1 MFHRWAAALTA
12 FGSGLITGP
21 SRLNQAVRQSLNPA
35 NDREARILEAQLE
48 LMRKNVRVLD
58 YILPL
63 AGLILISIHATR
75 RDPSGPL
82 FAWAVVVV
90 AAAVNEIVLLRRR
103 AQSDEIMVRARE
115 NAKTIP
121 FAIFCLLMAW
131 GTFCFSLWTVPAG
144 DEHLLSILVLACTLA
159 AASGM
164 FAWHAT
170 AGAVSLATISAFI
183 LGMEFISGYGK
194 HLRLFQLLVLYVTMI
209 VAQACMHHARFYK
222 SRRLEQDRELL
233 IENLRQAKIDADSA
247 HAQAVAASKAKSE
260 FLANMS
266 HELRTPLNAIIGF
279 SDIVRTRAFGDS
291 DKYAEYGGFIHQSG
305 HHLLSLIS
313 DILDLA
319 KIEAGR
325 KGLLAEPIDIT
336 GVVID
341 EVRLVEEKATP
352 KDVSVVS
359 VLPRHFPL
367 LNADIHAVRQIL
379 NNLLSNAVKY
389 TPPGGRIEASVA
401 LNAAGEIEL
410 SVSDTGIGIAPE
422 DQKQL
427 FDRLGHGRPD
437 VITTAERGSGLGLP
451 IVKGLVEMHGGRVKL
466 ESELG
471 QGTRMTVIFP
481 AESTIKTDRLLVA

>member
-1 MFHRWAAALTA
+1 MFHRWTPTLSA
-12 FGSGLITGP
+12 FGSSLVKGP
-21 SRLNQAVRQSLNPA
+21 SRLHQAIRQSLNPA

-48 LMRKNVRVLD
+48 LVRKNVRVLD
-58 YILPL
+58 YVLPL
-63 AGLILISIHATR
+63 AGLILVSIHSTR
-75 RDPSGPL
+75 HEVGGTL
-82 FAWAVVVV
+82 FAWAIV
-90 AAAVNEIVLLRRR
+90 AVASAVNEIVLLRRP
-103 AQSDEIMVRARE
+103 AQSDEIVARTRE
-115 NAKTIP
+115 NARTIP
-121 FAIFCLLMAW
+121 FAMFCLLIAW
-131 GTFCFSLWTVPAG
+131 GAFCFSLWTGRAG
-144 DEHLLSILVLACTLA
+144 DGHLLSILVLVCTLA
-159 AASGM
+159 ATSGM

-170 AGAVSLATISAFI
+170 AGFVSLATISAFTLCI
-183 LGMEFISGYGK
+183 EFVTGYGK
-194 HLRLFQLLVLYVTMI
+194 DLRLFQLVVLYVTMI
-209 VAQACMHHARFYK
+209 VAQACMHHMRFNR

-233 IENLRQAKIDADSA
+233 IENLRQAKDEADRA

-291 DKYAEYGGFIHQSG
+291 DKYPEYGGFIHQSG
-305 HHLLSLIS
+305 HHLLALIS

-325 KGLLAEPIDIT
+325 KGLLTEPIDVT
-336 GVVID
+336 GVVLD
-341 EVRLVEEKATP
+341 EVRLVQEKAAE
-352 KDVSVVS
+352 KGIGVAS
-359 VLPRHFPL
+359 VLPRHLPL

-389 TPPGGRIEASVA
+389 TPPGGSVEVSLA

-410 SVSDTGIGIAPE
+410 CVSDTGIGIAPE
-422 DQKQL
+422 DRTQL

-437 VITTAERGSGLGLP
+437 VITTAERGTGLGLP

-471 QGTRMTVIFP
+471 QGTRITVIFP
-481 AESTIKTDRLLVA
+481 AESTIKTDTLLVA

>member
-1 MFHRWAAALTA
+1 MFHRLAAALSA
-12 FGSGLITGP
+12 FGNRLIKGP
-21 SRLNQAVRQSLNPA
+21 SRLTRAVRQSLNPA

-48 LMRKNVRVLD
+48 LVRKNVRVLD

-63 AGLILISIHATR
+63 AGLILISIHSTR
-75 RDPSGPL
+75 RDPSGL
-82 FAWAVVVV
+82 WFAWVVVV
-90 AAAVNEIVLLRRR
+90 ALSAVNEIVLLRRP
-103 AQSDEIMVRARE
+103 AQSDDVITRSRESARA
-115 NAKTIP
+115 IP
-121 FAIFCLLMAW
+121 FAIFCQLMAW
-131 GTFCFSLWTVPAG
+131 GTFCFALWTGPTG
-144 DEHLLSILVLACTLA
+144 DEHLLAVLVLACTLA

-170 AGAVSLATISAFI
+170 AGVVSLATISAFA
-183 LGMEFISGYGK
+183 LGIEFVSGYGK

-209 VAQACMHHARFYK
+209 VAQACMHHVRFYR

-233 IENLRQAKIDADSA
+233 IEDLRQAKDEADNA
-247 HAQAVAASKAKSE
+247 RAQAVAASKAKSE

-291 DKYAEYGGFIHQSG
+291 DKYPEYGGFIHQSG
-305 HHLLSLIS
+305 HHLLALIS

-325 KGLLAEPIDIT
+325 KGLLAEPIDVT
-336 GVVID
+336 GVVLD
-341 EVRLVEEKATP
+341 EVRAVQEKAAA
-352 KDVSVVS
+352 KDVSVTA
-359 VLPRHFPL
+359 VLPRQLPL

-389 TPPGGRIEASVA
+389 TPPGGSVEVSLA
-401 LNAAGEIEL
+401 LNTAGEIEL
-410 SVSDTGIGIAPE
+410 CVSDTGIGIGPE
-422 DQKQL
+422 DQTQL

-437 VITTAERGSGLGLP
+437 VITTAERGTGLGLP
-451 IVKGLVEMHGGRVKL
+451 IVKGLVEMHRGRVNL
-466 ESELG
+466 DSEVG

-481 AESTIKTDRLLVA
+481 AESTIKTDKLLVA

>member
-1 MFHRWAAALTA
+1 MSHRLTAALTA
-12 FGSGLITGP
+12 FGNGLMSGP

-48 LMRKNVRVLD
+48 LVRQNIRVLD
-58 YILPL
+58 YVLPL
-63 AGLILISIHATR
+63 AGLILVSIHSTR
-75 RDPSGPL
+75 RDVGGVL
-82 FAWAVVVV
+82 FAWAVVTV
-90 AAAVNEIVLLRRR
+90 ASAVNEIVLLRRP
-103 AQSDEIMVRARE
+103 AQSEDVIARARE
-115 NAKTIP
+115 GAKAAP

-131 GTFCFSLWTVPAG
+131 GTFCFSIWTGPMG
-144 DEHLLSILVLACTLA
+144 DEHLLAVLVLACTLA
-159 AASGM
+159 ATSSM
-164 FAWHAT
+164 FAWHAM
-170 AGAVSLATISAFI
+170 AAVVSLATISGFALVI
-183 LGMEFISGYGK
+183 EFVSGYGK

-209 VAQACMHHARFYK
+209 VAQACMHHVRFNK

-233 IENLRQAKIDADSA
+233 IENLRQAKDEADRA
-247 HAQAVAASKAKSE
+247 HAQAVSASKAKSE

-291 DKYAEYGGFIHQSG
+291 DKYPEYGGFIHQSG

-325 KGLLAEPIDIT
+325 KGLLVEPMDIA

-341 EVRLVEEKATP
+341 EVGLVEEKAAE
-352 KDVSVVS
+352 KHLSVVP
-359 VLPRHFPL
+359 VLPRNVLL
-367 LNADIHAVRQIL
+367 LNADIHAMRQIL

-389 TPPGGRIEASVA
+389 TPSGGRVEVSVA
-401 LNAAGEIEL
+401 LNTAGEIEL
-410 SVSDTGIGIAPE
+410 CVSDTGIGIAPE
-422 DQKQL
+422 DQTQL

-437 VITTAERGSGLGLP
+437 IITTAERGTGLGLP

-471 QGTRMTVIFP
+471 QGTRITVIFP
-481 AESTIKTDRLLVA
+481 AESTIKTDSLLVA